1 MAPNRS
7 MSRILAGL
15 DPEPLRIERDE
26 LFFQAGMAAARSLS
40 TGERAGVRGLN
51 SLRLWQATAAA
62 LLVACIGLSTTAFRQ
77 GMISTTDSSSGI
89 STGATAGL
97 PSSGS
102 ARGTD
107 INDHFLT
114 DRLRTRKWQQ
124 LASADFLPPGRLTA
138 LGWSELSSE
147 ELAARSRASAE
158 SPQESDTSPTSS
170 RLTPELLKSL
180 HLPHEG

>member
-1 MAPNRS
+1 MSQNRDVNFDPDDGAQPLDVA
-7 MSRILAGL
+7 RILAGL

-26 LFFQAGMAAARSLS
+26 LFFQAGIAAASHAHS
-40 TGERAGVRGLN
+40 SV
-51 SLRLWQATAAA
+51 RLWQLTAAA
-62 LLVACIGLSTTAFRQ
+62 LALLCVGLSAVAFHRDGSPQTIAMTKPEFTTTSTNVATTARPLEPP
-77 GMISTTDSSSGI
+77 STD
-89 STGATAGL
+89 
-97 PSSGS
+97 
-102 ARGTD
+102 
-107 INDHFLT
+107 
-114 DRLRTRKWQQ
+114 LRTRKWQQ

-158 SPQESDTSPTSS
+158 SPQEPDASPTSS